1 MNGFGAKDSLDELE
15 KLSQRSITSLKPTN
29 TGKRTKALLKTSE
42 MKDTRS
48 ERNDKVNGRLRE
60 QSNSSAVS
68 SSIDSS
74 SLDEEQSTKG
84 AGKLTPQVNLKRI
97 EADKQFFSSAKKGST
112 QRQTPIRESAFRRL
126 DDDEK
131 SETSM
136 RSTTSYRSFDN
147 KSQHSAISAYL
158 PITSRIH

>member
-60 QSNSSAVS
+60 QSNSSDMS

-74 SLDEEQSTKG
+74 SVDDQSTKG
-84 AGKLTPQVNLKRI
+84 AGKLTPQVNLKRN
-97 EADKQFFSSAKKGST
+97 ETDKQFFSSAKKGST

-147 KSQHSAISAYL
+147 KSQHSTISAFL
-158 PITSRIH
+158 PMTSRIH